1 MKTILKRS
9 IEKRILKGLARYYK
23 YEMFNESDNQKRKD
37 FLYKI
42 SDNLGII
49 IYKNRIT
56 DLDQIVIKHGSNF
69 LVSTANNKLIEI
81 TDSIENNYPYI
92 NVKFADN
99 KSFKEFYKTLK
110 EVCDDYIY
118 INGNS
123 FKEYLCN

>member
-1 MKTILKRS
+1 METIHKRFV
-9 IEKRILKGLARYYK
+9 EKRILKGLARYYK

-69 LVSTANNKLIEI
+69 LVRTANNKLIEI
-81 TDSIENNYPYI
+81 TDSIKNNYPYI

-118 INGNS
+118 IDGNS

>member
-1 MKTILKRS
+1 MKTIPRRF

-69 LVSTANNKLIEI
+69 LVRTSKNKLI
-81 TDSIENNYPYI
+81 
-92 NVKFADN
+92 
-99 KSFKEFYKTLK
+99 
-110 EVCDDYIY
+110 
-118 INGNS
+118 
-123 FKEYLCN
+123 